1 MARNVSELDLLDLQK
16 QGQYLYKQKKYEEA
30 LKYFDQVRRSR
41 QPLDSLPT
49 GVGNYEWRETTR

>member
-41 QPLDSLPT
+41 QPPDPLPT
-49 GVGNYEWRETTR
+49 GVGNYEWREATR